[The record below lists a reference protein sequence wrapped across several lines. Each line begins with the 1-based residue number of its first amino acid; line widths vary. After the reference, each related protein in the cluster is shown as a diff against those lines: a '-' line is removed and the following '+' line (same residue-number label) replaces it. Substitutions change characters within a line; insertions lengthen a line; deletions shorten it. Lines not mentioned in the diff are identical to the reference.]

1 MLRDLTRSI
10 AATSAARIYSL
21 VVSVAMLMIVARWLG
36 PSGQGVVAAAT
47 TWATL
52 FATLGSLSL
61 GQVAIHRA
69 TVRRGEPWLESVFGT
84 MLVLA
89 GVVTLGCW
97 IVAAVLWFT
106 GAGVFKNIQP
116 AALLVGFILVPFL
129 VWEFYGGN
137 LLMATDRIAVYNR
150 AQLIGRTVGTICLL
164 IAWRLHMTV
173 VAALAISVLAQVMTA
188 LTGVTALWHA
198 AGRTIRFVYEEARM
212 LLSGAFRLHLNAIS
226 GYIYTSLGVLVVNH
240 YRGAAET
247 GLYQFTASLINVMI
261 VVPLAASAVLSAKVA
276 NAGPNEAWSFQ
287 RVLFVVLPILMI
299 LGCGIAAV
307 AAPTAILLVAGKQ
320 YLAAVPVFRLALLGI
335 PGLTMGAL
343 MASQWIGRGY
353 FWQMSVLSTAVAII
367 HLACNLTFVPK
378 YGMYGAVYANLVMQA
393 ISVVGNTIM
402 AVHCEK
408 SYRRS
413 LIALP
418 HDGDAPETS

>member
-21 VVSVAMLMIVARWLG
+21 AVSVVMLMIVARWLG

-84 MLVLA
+84 MLTLA
-89 GVVTLGCW
+89 AIVTVGCW
-97 IVAAVLWFT
+97 IVAAALWFG
-106 GAGVFKNIQP
+106 GAGVFQNIQP
-116 AALLVGFILVPFL
+116 SALLVGFILVPFL

-150 AQLIGRTVGTICLL
+150 AQLLGRTVGAVLL
-164 IAWRLHMTV
+164 LVAWRLHLGV

-188 LTGVTALWHA
+188 FTGISALWHA
-198 AGRTIRFVYEEARM
+198 AGRKIRFVYSEAKL

-226 GYIYTSLGVLVVNH
+226 GYVYTSLGVLVVNH
-240 YRGAAET
+240 YRGAVET
-247 GLYQFTASLINVMI
+247 GLYQFTASLINVM
-261 VVPLAASAVLSAKVA
+261 VVIPLAASAVLSAKVA
-276 NAGPNEAWSFQ
+276 SVGPNEAWAFQ
-287 RVLFVVLPILMI
+287 RTVFVVLPLLMI
-299 LGCGIAAV
+299 VACGV
-307 AAPTAILLVAGKQ
+307 AAICAPMAILLVAGPK
-320 YLAAVPVFRLALLGI
+320 YVGAVSVFRLALLGI

-343 MASQWIGRGY
+343 MSSQWIGRGY
-353 FWQMSVLSTAVAII
+353 FWQMSALSTVVAVV
-367 HLACNLTFVPK
+367 HLACNISMVPK
-378 YGMYGAVYANLVMQA
+378 YGMYGAVYANLVMQG
-393 ISVVGNTIM
+393 ISVIGNGVM
-402 AVHCEK
+402 AIHCEK

-413 LIALP
+413 LASTGVHP
-418 HDGDAPETS
+418 GTVEG